1 MDSEGTEAWT
11 EEEET
16 ALDEDQGTFYSLNL
30 ETRVAAINVLIC

>member
-1 MDSEGTEAWT
+1 MAGLRRTVVSEGTGTWT

-30 ETRVAAINVLIC
+30 EA